1 MKKII
6 RMLII
11 LLMLIMMLNN
21 IEVIAHGGNIT
32 GWKDKNSLEI
42 TQYNGKY
49 YGYHN
54 KDGVRHYHQ
63 VGWNEEKQKWEIVKT
78 AVCYDENFNII
89 NNTSN
94 LKNEKIEVKYSESVD
109 GDTAK
114 FKLDEEII
122 TVRFLG
128 IDTPETVH
136 PSLGEQ
142 PYGKEAS
149 NYTKEKLKNANK
161 IELEYDSNSSKTD
174 KYGRHLAWIW
184 VDDSLLQEELISK
197 GLAKTYM
204 LQDNYTYAWLL
215 QEKQEEAKEEK
226 VGMWSDS
233 NTGENNTNI
242 IQNGETKD
250 NSNNEVI
257 GIVILGVVLLIAILI
272 IKSKQKI
279 DKKQNK

>member
-1 MKKII
+1 MKKISRI
-6 RMLII
+6 LIFI
-11 LLMLIMMLNN
+11 LFLIMLLNA
-21 IEVIAHGGNIT
+21 EVIAHGGNIT
-32 GWKDKNSLEI
+32 GWKDKNSSEI

-94 LKNEKIEVKYSESVD
+94 LSNERIGVTYSESID

-114 FKLDEEII
+114 FKLNEEII

-136 PSLGEQ
+136 PSLEEQ
-142 PYGKEAS
+142 LYGKEAS
-149 NYTKEKLKNANK
+149 NYTKEKLQNANK

-184 VDDSLLQEELISK
+184 VDDSLLQEELIRK
-197 GLAKTYM
+197 GLAQTYM
-204 LQDNYTYAWLL
+204 LQDNYTYAWIL
-215 QEKQEEAKEEK
+215 QEKQEETKEEK
-226 VGMWSDS
+226 VGIWSDTIES
-233 NTGENNTNI
+233 NTNVINN
-242 IQNGETKD
+242 NGTKD
-250 NSNNEVI
+250 NLNNELI
-257 GIVILGVVLLIAILI
+257 GIMILGVILLIAILI
-272 IKSKQKI
+272 GKGKQKI
-279 DKKQNK
+279 DEKNK

>member
-1 MKKII
+1 MKKISRI
-6 RMLII
+6 LIFI
-11 LLMLIMMLNN
+11 LVLIMLLSV
-21 IEVIAHGGNIT
+21 EVIAHGGNIT
-32 GWKDKNSLEI
+32 GWKDKDSVEI

-63 VGWNEEKQKWEIVKT
+63 VEWNEEKQKWEIVKT

-89 NNTSN
+89 NNTTNSSN
-94 LKNEKIEVKYSESVD
+94 ERIEVTYSESVD

-114 FKLDEEII
+114 FKLKEETII
-122 TVRFLG
+122 VRFLG

-149 NYTKEKLKNANK
+149 NYTKEKLQNANK
-161 IELEYDSNSSKTD
+161 IEMEYDSNSLKTD

-184 VDDSLLQEELISK
+184 VDDSLLQEELIRE
-197 GLAKTYM
+197 GLAQTYM
-204 LQDNYTYAWLL
+204 LQDNYTYAWIL

-226 VGMWSDS
+226 VGIWSEEVEKQENVIIETMKNEHDTS
-233 NTGENNTNI
+233 NFIGLI
-242 IQNGETKD
+242 IIII
-250 NSNNEVI
+250 SL
-257 GIVILGVVLLIAILI
+257 IVAILFERLR
-272 IKSKQKI
+272 KNNKKKI
-279 DKKQNK
+279 

>member
-63 VGWNEEKQKWEIVKT
+63 VQWNEEKQKWEIVKT

-149 NYTKEKLKNANK
+149 NYT
-161 IELEYDSNSSKTD
+161 
-174 KYGRHLAWIW
+174 
-184 VDDSLLQEELISK
+184 
-197 GLAKTYM
+197 
-204 LQDNYTYAWLL
+204 YAWLL

-226 VGMWSDS
+226 VGIWSDTVES
-233 NTGENNTNI
+233 NINVINNN
-242 IQNGETKD
+242 ETKD
-250 NSNNEVI
+250 NLNNEVI
-257 GIVILGVVLLIAILI
+257 GIVILSVILLIAILI
-272 IKSKQKI
+272 GKGKQKI
-279 DKKQNK
+279 DKKNK

>member
-63 VGWNEEKQKWEIVKT
+63 VQWNEEKQKWEIVKT

-149 NYTKEKLKNANK
+149 NYTKEKLQNANK

-184 VDDSLLQEELISK
+184 VDDSLLQEELIRE
-197 GLAKTYM
+197 GLAQTYM
-204 LQDNYTYAWLL
+204 LQGNYTYAWLL

-226 VGMWSDS
+226 VGIWSDTVES
-233 NTGENNTNI
+233 NINVINNN
-242 IQNGETKD
+242 ETKD
-250 NSNNEVI
+250 NLNNEVI
-257 GIVILGVVLLIAILI
+257 GIVILSVILLIAILI
-272 IKSKQKI
+272 GKGKQKI
-279 DKKQNK
+279 DKKNK

>member
-1 MKKII
+1 MKKIVRI
-6 RMLII
+6 LII
-11 LLMLIMMLNN
+11 VLGLIMLLNM
-21 IEVIAHGGNIT
+21 EVIAHGGNIT

-63 VGWNEEKQKWEIVKT
+63 VGWNEEKKKWEIVKT

-94 LKNEKIEVKYSESVD
+94 LSNERIEVIYSESVD

-114 FKLDEEII
+114 FKLNEEII
-122 TVRFLG
+122 IVRFLG

-136 PSLGEQ
+136 PSLAEQ

-149 NYTKEKLKNANK
+149 NYTKEKLENANK

-174 KYGRHLAWIW
+174 KYGRHLAWVW
-184 VDDSLLQEELISK
+184 VDDSLLQEELITE
-197 GLAKTYM
+197 GLAQTYM
-204 LQDNYTYAWLL
+204 LQDNYIYAWIL
-215 QEKQEEAKEEK
+215 QEKQEDAKEEK
-226 VGMWSDS
+226 VGIWSDTIES
-233 NTGENNTNI
+233 NINVVKNN
-242 IQNGETKD
+242 ETKE
-250 NSNNEVI
+250 NLNNDII
-257 GIVILGVVLLIAILI
+257 GIVILGIILLIAILMR
-272 IKSKQKI
+272 KSKQKT
-279 DKKQNK
+279 DKKTK

>member
-1 MKKII
+1 MSV
-6 RMLII
+6 
-11 LLMLIMMLNN
+11 
-21 IEVIAHGGNIT
+21 EVIAHGGNIT
-32 GWKDKNSLEI
+32 GWKDKDSVEI

-63 VGWNEEKQKWEIVKT
+63 VEWNEEKQKWEIVKT

-89 NNTSN
+89 NNTTNSSN
-94 LKNEKIEVKYSESVD
+94 ERIEVTYSESVD

-114 FKLDEEII
+114 FKLKEETII
-122 TVRFLG
+122 VRFLG

-149 NYTKEKLKNANK
+149 NYTKEKLQNANK
-161 IELEYDSNSSKTD
+161 IELEYDSNSLKTD

-184 VDDSLLQEELISK
+184 VDDSLLQEELIRE
-197 GLAKTYM
+197 GLAQTYM
-204 LQDNYTYAWLL
+204 LQGNYTYAWIL

-226 VGMWSDS
+226 VGIWSEEVEKQ
-233 NTGENNTNI
+233 ENVI
-242 IQNGETKD
+242 IETMK
-250 NSNNEVI
+250 NEHDTSSFIGLVI
-257 GIVILGVVLLIAILI
+257 IIISLIVAILFERLR
-272 IKSKQKI
+272 K
-279 DKKQNK
+279 NNY

>member
-1 MKKII
+1 MKKIARI
-6 RMLII
+6 LIIILGLII
-11 LLMLIMMLNN
+11 LLNK
-21 IEVIAHGGNIT
+21 EVIAHGGNIT

-42 TQYNGKY
+42 IQYNGKY

-63 VGWNEEKQKWEIVKT
+63 VEWNEEKQKWEIVKT
-78 AVCYDENFNII
+78 AVYYDENFNII

-94 LKNEKIEVKYSESVD
+94 LSNERIEVEYSESVD

-114 FKLDEEII
+114 FKLNEKII

-149 NYTKEKLKNANK
+149 NYTKEKLQNANK
-161 IELEYDSNSSKTD
+161 IELEYDSNSAKTD
-174 KYGRHLAWIW
+174 KYGRYLAWIW
-184 VDDSLLQEELISK
+184 VDDSLLQEELVSE

-204 LQDNYTYAWLL
+204 LQDNYTYAWIL
-215 QEKQEEAKEEK
+215 QEKQEDVKEEK
-226 VGMWSDS
+226 VGIWSDTVES
-233 NTGENNTNI
+233 NINVINNNKTKENL
-242 IQNGETKD
+242 
-250 NSNNEVI
+250 NNDII
-257 GIVILGVVLLIAILI
+257 GIVILGIILLIAILMR
-272 IKSKQKI
+272 KGKQNI